1 MTSLMSKIAYCYFW
15 LTGYKKKTADP
26 VRCAA
31 YIEELRAINRK
42 RVEAPRKGIKSEIT
56 GEIICDCE
64 TFFINKGR
72 NKALLYLPGGSYCEQ
87 PVIQHWQF
95 CDRMAREADVTS
107 VMAVYKKAPDY
118 TFEAAYE
125 YLTELWK
132 ELTAEINPRNI
143 TLMGD
148 SAGGGLALGFAE
160 YLNEI
165 KLPQPG
171 QIILFSPW
179 LDISMETEIPEELDR
194 CDPSLSADGLRQMGK
209 NWAGTA
215 DVHDYR
221 LSPING
227 DLSGLA
233 PITVYFGTHEI
244 FILDGRR
251 FRKLCNEKGIS
262 INYIEGNK
270 MNHGYPLYPIPEA
283 DKVQRD
289 VAEMI
294 RKS

>member
-1 MTSLMSKIAYCYFW
+1 MMTSLMSKIAYCYFR

-26 VRCAA
+26 VRRAK

-42 RVEAPRKGIKSEIT
+42 PVEAPRKGIKSEVMKET
-56 GEIICDCE
+56 ICGCE
-64 TFFINKGR
+64 TFFMNKGR
-72 NKALLYLPGGSYCEQ
+72 GKVLLYLHGGSYCEQ

-95 CDRMAREADVTS
+95 CDRVAREADVTA
-107 VMAVYKKAPDY
+107 VMAIYKKAPDH
-118 TFEAAYE
+118 TFEAAYQ

-132 ELTAEINPRNI
+132 KLTAEISPEKI

-148 SAGGGLALGFAE
+148 SSGGGLALGFAE
-160 YLNEI
+160 YLKEI

-179 LDISMETEIPEELDR
+179 LDISMETEITKELDR
-194 CDPSLSADGLRQMGK
+194 LDPSLSADGLRHMGK
-209 NWAGTA
+209 NWAGTV

-221 LSPING
+221 LSPIYG

-244 FILDGRR
+244 FIPDGRK
-251 FRKLCNEKGIS
+251 FKKLCAEKGIS
-262 INYIEGNK
+262 INYIEGEK
-270 MNHGYPLYPIPEA
+270 MNHAYPLLPIPEA

-289 VAEMI
+289 VIAMI
-294 RKS
+294 RK